1 MQIQIHKQKSTQT
14 LSKTQI
20 QIHANANIEAKNIEE
35 KNVCAKQ
42 HIAARKRPFPST
54 FGANVIVSEMTHKES

>member
-42 HIAARKRPFPST
+42 HIATCQKKAISFYILGKCDCFRDDP
-54 FGANVIVSEMTHKES
+54 